1 MKSSEQSFKNA
12 ANAIFAK
19 FVVKLAS
26 TEPVTA
32 AVITAAAGGLIL
44 AAGGYQ
50 ELADTTTLLSQAGP
64 DALAAYQ
71 ATTPKT
77 ITQLLGRALAGD
89 LPSRGLATMGTGIW
103 TVLTAPP
110 VAYAVAKFAKGL
122 DFVKEMAEKVERAER
137 PRGATRLAA
146 DLDAIDNHYRQPE
159 NKGPS
164 PRGLR

>member
-1 MKSSEQSFKNA
+1 MNTWVSFQSAEQ
-12 ANAIFAK
+12 
-19 FVVKLAS
+19 
-26 TEPVTA
+26 P
-32 AVITAAAGGLIL
+32 
-44 AAGGYQ
+44 
-50 ELADTTTLLSQAGP
+50 
-64 DALAAYQ
+64 
-71 ATTPKT
+71 
-77 ITQLLGRALAGD
+77 LLGQFSVSGNN

-122 DFVKEMAEKVERAER
+122 NFVKEMTEKVERAER